1 MASLD
6 KTSYIPLYRQLV
18 AEFIRKIDSG
28 EIKPGDRLPSERE
41 MAESLKVSRITARQ
55 ALDTLEQL
63 GLVYR
68 EQGRG
73 TFAAEPRLH
82 RVEGFSSFSEYV
94 IRQGRQPSSRIIKQ
108 ELIDADASL
117 QNLLKLQ
124 PPDEQVL
131 HLIRVRLADD
141 TPLALQSAYLP
152 HRICPGLENET
163 LASRSLF
170 NTLREKYAVYPTW
183 TEPEICA
190 GSASEIEA
198 ELLELEPGAPVL
210 VVSALTYTE
219 TFEVVE
225 QVRTV
230 YRGTDFWLY
239 IGRQRVSR

>member
-1 MASLD
+1 MTNLD
-6 KTSYIPLYRQLV
+6 KMSYVPLYRQLI
-18 AEFIRKIDSG
+18 EDIIQKIESG
-28 EIKPGDRLPSERE
+28 EIKPGDRLQSERE
-41 MAESLKVSRITARQ
+41 MAESLRVSRITARQ

-82 RVEGFSSFSEYV
+82 HVEGFSSFSEYV
-94 IRQGRQPSSRIIKQ
+94 LKRGRRPSSRIIKQ
-108 ELIDADASL
+108 ELMDPDESL
-117 QNLLKLQ
+117 QNTLKLE
-124 PPDEQVL
+124 PGEQVL
-131 HLIRVRLADD
+131 HLVRLRLADN

-152 HRICPGLENET
+152 HRICLGLENAK

-170 NTLREKYAVYPTW
+170 DTLREKYMVYPTW

-190 GSASEIEA
+190 AAASDIEA

-210 VVSALTYTE
+210 VVNALTYTD
-219 TFEVVE
+219 TFDVIE

-239 IGRQRVSR
+239 VGRQRVSR

>member
-1 MASLD
+1 
-6 KTSYIPLYRQLV
+6 
-18 AEFIRKIDSG
+18 
-28 EIKPGDRLPSERE
+28 
-41 MAESLKVSRITARQ
+41 MAENLKVSRITARQ

-94 IRQGRQPSSRIIKQ
+94 IKRGRQPSSRIIKQ
-108 ELIDADASL
+108 ELINADQSL

-124 PPDEQVL
+124 PGEQVL
-131 HLIRVRLADD
+131 HLVRVRLADD

-152 HRICPGLENET
+152 QRICAGLENGN

-170 NTLREKYAVYPTW
+170 ETLREEYAVYPTW

-190 GSASEIEA
+190 GAASETEA
-198 ELLELEPGAPVL
+198 ELLDLEPGAPVL

-219 TFEVVE
+219 TFEIIE

-239 IGRQRVSR
+239 VGRQRVSR

>member
-1 MASLD
+1 MAGLD
-6 KTSYIPLYRQLV
+6 KTSYVPLYRQLV
-18 AEFIRKIDSG
+18 DVFVRKIDSG
-28 EIKPGDRLPSERE
+28 ELRPGDRLPSERE
-41 MAESLKVSRITARQ
+41 MAESMKVSRITARQ

-82 RVEGFSSFSEYV
+82 HVEGFSSFSEYV
-94 IRQGRQPSSRIIKQ
+94 IKRGRQPSSRIIKQ
-108 ELIDADASL
+108 ELIDAKQSL

-124 PPDEQVL
+124 PDEQVL
-131 HLIRVRLADD
+131 HLVRIRLADD

-152 HRICPGLENET
+152 QHICPGLENGN

-170 NTLREKYAVYPTW
+170 EMLREEFAVYPTW

-190 GSASEIEA
+190 GAASETEA

-219 TFEVVE
+219 TFEIIE

>member
-1 MASLD
+1 MAGLD
-6 KTSYIPLYRQLV
+6 KTSYVPLYRQLV
-18 AEFIRKIDSG
+18 DVFVRKIDSG
-28 EIKPGDRLPSERE
+28 ELRPGDRLPSERE
-41 MAESLKVSRITARQ
+41 MAESMKVSRITARQ

-82 RVEGFSSFSEYV
+82 HVEGFSSFSEYV
-94 IRQGRQPSSRIIKQ
+94 IKRGRQPSSRIIKQ
-108 ELIDADASL
+108 ELIDADQSL

-124 PPDEQVL
+124 PDEQVL
-131 HLIRVRLADD
+131 HLVRIRLADD
-141 TPLALQSAYLP
+141 TPLALQSACLP
-152 HRICPGLENET
+152 QHICPGLENGN

-170 NTLREKYAVYPTW
+170 EMLREEFAVYPTW

-190 GSASEIEA
+190 GAASETEA

-219 TFEVVE
+219 TFEIIE

>member
-1 MASLD
+1 MAGLD
-6 KTSYIPLYRQLV
+6 KTSYVPLYRQLV
-18 AEFIRKIDSG
+18 DEFVRKIDSG
-28 EIKPGDRLPSERE
+28 ELRPGDRLPSERE

-82 RVEGFSSFSEYV
+82 HVEGFSSFSEYV
-94 IRQGRQPSSRIIKQ
+94 IKRGRQPSSRIIKQ
-108 ELIDADASL
+108 ELIDADQSL

-124 PPDEQVL
+124 PDEQVL
-131 HLIRVRLADD
+131 HLVRVRLTDD

-152 HRICPGLENET
+152 QRICPGLENGN

-170 NTLREKYAVYPTW
+170 ETLREEYAVYPTW

-190 GSASEIEA
+190 GAASETEA

-219 TFEVVE
+219 TFEIIE

-239 IGRQRVSR
+239 VGRQRVSR

>member
-1 MASLD
+1 MANLD

-18 AEFIRKIDSG
+18 DDIIQRLESG
-28 EIKPGDRLPSERE
+28 EIKPGDRLQSERE

-82 RVEGFSSFSEYV
+82 HVEGFSSFSEYV
-94 IRQGRQPSSRIIKQ
+94 IKRGRQPSSRIIKQ
-108 ELIDADASL
+108 ELIDADESL
-117 QNLLKLQ
+117 QNHLKLQ
-124 PPDEQVL
+124 PDEQVL
-131 HLIRVRLADD
+131 QLVRLRLADN

-152 HRICPGLENET
+152 HRICPGLENED

-170 NTLREKYAVYPTW
+170 DTLREKYAVYPTW

-190 GSASEIEA
+190 AAATKTEA

-210 VVSALTYTE
+210 VVNALTYTD

-239 IGRQRVSR
+239 VGRQRVSR

>member
-1 MASLD
+1 
-6 KTSYIPLYRQLV
+6 
-18 AEFIRKIDSG
+18 
-28 EIKPGDRLPSERE
+28 

-55 ALDTLEQL
+55 ALNTLEQL

-82 RVEGFSSFSEYV
+82 HVEGFSSFTEYV
-94 IRQGRQPSSRIIKQ
+94 IRRGRQSSSRIIKQ
-108 ELIDADASL
+108 ELVNADESL
-117 QNLLKLQ
+117 QGLLKLK
-124 PPDEQVL
+124 PDEQVL
-131 HLIRVRLADD
+131 HLVRVRLADD

-152 HRICPGLENET
+152 HRICPGLEDEN

-190 GSASEIEA
+190 TAASETEA
-198 ELLELEPGAPVL
+198 ELLELETGAPVL
-210 VVSALTYTE
+210 VVNALTYTE
-219 TFEVVE
+219 TFDVIER
-225 QVRTV
+225 VRTV
-230 YRGTDFWLY
+230 YRGTDFRLY